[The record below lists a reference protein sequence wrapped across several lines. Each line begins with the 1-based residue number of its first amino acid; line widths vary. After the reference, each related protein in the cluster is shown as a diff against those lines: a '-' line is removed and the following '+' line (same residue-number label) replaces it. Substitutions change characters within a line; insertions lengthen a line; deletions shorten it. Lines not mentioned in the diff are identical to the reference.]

1 MLVLLRSGTGKGI
14 QVQRRNLA
22 GGVWGMG
29 EGVCGG
35 GGGGNRRP
43 RPLHPCSFY
52 LELEQ
57 GGSSTERVHSS
68 ALPIHLEFPRFQG
81 GRGRT

>member
-29 EGVCGG
+29 EGVWGG
-35 GGGGNRRP
+35 GGGGTEDHAP
-43 RPLHPCSFY
+43 STPAAFT
-52 LELEQ
+52 
-57 GGSSTERVHSS
+57 SS
-68 ALPIHLEFPRFQG
+68 
-81 GRGRT
+81 